1 MKTKP
6 FLTLSIVT
14 ASVFAL
20 TLLVSSVSYAQDKA
34 AEAAVSDST
43 EATEDVSWDDNKG
56 PGPKPFA
63 DRPRPGAGSE
73 PFAGPFADRPN
84 HERPEG
90 RPSKD
95 GVRPPKHG
103 DRPSMDRPPMGGPQ
117 DGFGHKPSLRRPEAP
132 GSERKHGDMLPPP
145 PPTGPF
151 QNWDQLEKSDP
162 DLFKLLKQD
171 AELERTTRQLTMQYR
186 QAVDADSK
194 AEIGAQLAETVA
206 NHFDVRQKRRA
217 LELERL
223 EKELNR
229 MKELFEK
236 RNSSR
241 DKIIEQRLKELKGEE
256 ESLF

>member
-1 MKTKP
+1 MKTKT

-20 TLLVSSVSYAQDKA
+20 TLLVSSVSNAQDKA
-34 AEAAVSDST
+34 AEAAVSSST
-43 EATEDVSWDDNKG
+43 EAAEDVSWDDNKG
-56 PGPKPFA
+56 PRPKPFP
-63 DRPRPGAGSE
+63 DRPRSGDKR
-73 PFAGPFADRPN
+73 GPFADRPN
-84 HERPEG
+84 H
-90 RPSKD
+90 D
-95 GVRPPKHG
+95 RPPMEG
-103 DRPSMDRPPMGGPQ
+103 FRPPREGSRPGMDRPPMGGPQ
-117 DGFGHKPSLRRPEAP
+117 EGFRKPGSGRPEGRPEGPNP
-132 GSERKHGDMLPPP
+132 GAMLPPP

-151 QNWDQLEKSDP
+151 QNWVQLEKSDP
-162 DLFKLLKQD
+162 EFFKLLKQD
-171 AELERTTRQLTMQYR
+171 AELDRTTRQLTMQYR
-186 QAVDADSK
+186 QTVDADSK
-194 AEIGAQLAETVA
+194 AEIGAQLADTVA

>member
-20 TLLVSSVSYAQDKA
+20 TFLVSSVSNAQDKS

-43 EATEDVSWDDNKG
+43 EAAEDVSWDDNKG
-56 PGPKPFA
+56 PGPKPFP
-63 DRPRPGAGSE
+63 DRPRSGDKR
-73 PFAGPFADRPN
+73 GPFADRPN
-84 HERPEG
+84 H
-90 RPSKD
+90 D
-95 GVRPPKHG
+95 RPPMEG
-103 DRPSMDRPPMGGPQ
+103 FRPPREGSRPGMDRPPMGGPQ
-117 DGFGHKPSLRRPEAP
+117 EGFRKPGSGRPEGPNP
-132 GSERKHGDMLPPP
+132 GAMLPPP

-162 DLFKLLKQD
+162 ELFKLLKQD
-171 AELERTTRQLTMQYR
+171 AELDRTTRQLTMQYR
-186 QAVDADSK
+186 QTVDADSK

-206 NHFDVRQKRRA
+206 KHFDVRQKRRA

>member
-1 MKTKP
+1 MKTKS

-20 TLLVSSVSYAQDKA
+20 TLLLSSVSNAQDKA
-34 AEAAVSDST
+34 AKAAVAEAVETT
-43 EATEDVSWDDNKG
+43 ETAEDVSWDDNKG
-56 PGPKPFA
+56 PGPKPFP
-63 DRPRPGAGSE
+63 DRPRSGDKR
-73 PFAGPFADRPN
+73 GPFADRPN
-84 HERPEG
+84 HERPPMPPREG
-90 RPSKD
+90 ARP
-95 GVRPPKHG
+95 G
-103 DRPSMDRPPMGGPQ
+103 MDRPPMGGPQ
-117 DGFGHKPSLRRPEAP
+117 EGFRKPGSGRPEAP

-151 QNWDQLEKSDP
+151 QNWEQLEKSDP
-162 DLFKLLKQD
+162 ELFKLLKQD
-171 AELERTTRQLTMQYR
+171 AELDRTTRQLTMQYR
-186 QAVDADSK
+186 QTVDADSK

-206 NHFDVRQKRRA
+206 KHFDVRQKRRA

-236 RNSSR
+236 RNDSR

>member
-6 FLTLSIVT
+6 ILTLSIVT

-20 TLLVSSVSYAQDKA
+20 TLLVCSESNAQSAQTAPSKAKA
-34 AEAAVSDST
+34 AVAKAVDAAET
-43 EATEDVSWDDNKG
+43 AEDVSWDDNKG

-63 DRPRPGAGSE
+63 DRPRPGAGN
-73 PFAGPFADRPN
+73 GPFADRPN
-84 HERPEG
+84 HDRPPME
-90 RPSKD
+90 
-95 GVRPPKHG
+95 GVRPPREG
-103 DRPSMDRPPMGGPQ
+103 SRPGMDRPPMGGPQ
-117 DGFGHKPSLRRPEAP
+117 DGFGHKPSSGRPEAP

-186 QAVDADSK
+186 QTIDADSK
-194 AEIGAQLAETVA
+194 AEIGAQLADTVA

>member
-20 TLLVSSVSYAQDKA
+20 TLLISSVSNAQDKA

-43 EATEDVSWDDNKG
+43 EAAEDVSWDDNKG
-56 PGPKPFA
+56 PGPKPFP
-63 DRPRPGAGSE
+63 DRPRSGDKR
-73 PFAGPFADRPN
+73 GPFADRPN
-84 HERPEG
+84 HDRSEG
-90 RPSKD
+90 RP
-95 GVRPPKHG
+95 P
-103 DRPSMDRPPMGGPQ
+103 RPSMDRPPMGGPQ
-117 DGFGHKPSLRRPEAP
+117 EGFRKPGSGRPEGRP
-132 GSERKHGDMLPPP
+132 EGPNRGDMLPPP

-162 DLFKLLKQD
+162 ELFKLLKQD
-171 AELERTTRQLTMQYR
+171 AELDRTTRQLTMQYR
-186 QAVDADSK
+186 QTVDADSK

-206 NHFDVRQKRRA
+206 KHFDVRQKRRA

-236 RNSSR
+236 RNDSR

>member
-20 TLLVSSVSYAQDKA
+20 TLLVCSESNAQSASSKAKAAVTEAVDA
-34 AEAAVSDST
+34 AEAA
-43 EATEDVSWDDNKG
+43 EDVSWDDNKG

-63 DRPRPGAGSE
+63 DRPRPGAGS
-73 PFAGPFADRPN
+73 GPFADRPN
-84 HERPEG
+84 RERPEAG
-90 RPSKD
+90 PSRE
-95 GVRPPKHG
+95 GVRPPKPG
-103 DRPSMDRPPMGGPQ
+103 AKPSMDRPPMGGPQ
-117 DGFGHKPSLRRPEAP
+117 EGFRKPSSGRPEAP

-151 QNWDQLEKSDP
+151 QNWEQLEKSDP

-186 QAVDADSK
+186 QTVDADSK

-206 NHFDVRQKRRA
+206 NHFDVRQKRRP

-236 RNSSR
+236 RNDSR

>member
-1 MKTKP
+1 MKTKSL
-6 FLTLSIVT
+6 LTLSIVT

-20 TLLVSSVSYAQDKA
+20 TLLVNSVSYAQDKA

-43 EATEDVSWDDNKG
+43 EAAEDVSWDDNKG
-56 PGPKPFA
+56 PGPKPFP
-63 DRPRPGAGSE
+63 DRPRSGDKR
-73 PFAGPFADRPN
+73 GPFADRPN
-84 HERPEG
+84 H
-90 RPSKD
+90 D
-95 GVRPPKHG
+95 RPPMEG
-103 DRPSMDRPPMGGPQ
+103 FRPPREGARPGMDRPPMGGPQ
-117 DGFGHKPSLRRPEAP
+117 EGFRKPGSGRPERP
-132 GSERKHGDMLPPP
+132 NHGDMLPPP

-151 QNWDQLEKSDP
+151 QNWDQMEKSDP
-162 DLFKLLKQD
+162 ELFKLLKQD
-171 AELERTTRQLTMQYR
+171 AELDRTTRQLTMQYR
-186 QAVDADSK
+186 QTVDEQSK

-206 NHFDVRQKRRA
+206 KHFDVRQKRRA

-236 RNSSR
+236 RNDSR

>member
-14 ASVFAL
+14 ASVFVL
-20 TLLVSSVSYAQDKA
+20 TLLVSFVSYAQDTV

-43 EATEDVSWDDNKG
+43 EAAEDVSWDDNKG
-56 PGPKPFA
+56 LGPKPFP
-63 DRPRPGAGSE
+63 DRPRSGDKR
-73 PFAGPFADRPN
+73 GPFADRPN
-84 HERPEG
+84 HA
-90 RPSKD
+90 
-95 GVRPPKHG
+95 RPPMEG
-103 DRPSMDRPPMGGPQ
+103 FRPPREGARPGMDRPPMGGPQ
-117 DGFGHKPSLRRPEAP
+117 EGFRKPGSGRPEGRP
-132 GSERKHGDMLPPP
+132 EGPNRGDMMLPPP

-151 QNWDQLEKSDP
+151 QNWDQMEKSDP
-162 DLFKLLKQD
+162 ELFKLLKQD
-171 AELERTTRQLTMQYR
+171 AELDRTTRQLTMQYR
-186 QAVDADSK
+186 QTVDADSK

-206 NHFDVRQKRRA
+206 KHFDVRQKRRA

-236 RNSSR
+236 RNDSR

>member
-6 FLTLSIVT
+6 FLTLSILT

-20 TLLVSSVSYAQDKA
+20 TLLVSSVSYAQDKE

-43 EATEDVSWDDNKG
+43 EAAEDVSWDDNKG
-56 PGPKPFA
+56 PGPKPFP
-63 DRPRPGAGSE
+63 DRPRSGDKR
-73 PFAGPFADRPN
+73 GPFADRPN
-84 HERPEG
+84 HDRPPMEGFRPPREG
-90 RPSKD
+90 RP
-95 GVRPPKHG
+95 G
-103 DRPSMDRPPMGGPQ
+103 MDRPPMGGPQ
-117 DGFGHKPSLRRPEAP
+117 EGFRKPGSGRPEGRPEGPNP
-132 GSERKHGDMLPPP
+132 GVMLPPP

-151 QNWDQLEKSDP
+151 QNWDQMEKSDP
-162 DLFKLLKQD
+162 ELFKLLKQD
-171 AELERTTRQLTMQYR
+171 AELDRTTRQLTMQYR
-186 QAVDADSK
+186 QTVDADSK
-194 AEIGAQLAETVA
+194 AEIGAQLAEIVA
-206 NHFDVRQKRRA
+206 KHFDVRQKRRA

-236 RNSSR
+236 RNDSR

>member
-20 TLLVSSVSYAQDKA
+20 TLLVCSESNAQGASSKA
-34 AEAAVSDST
+34 KAAVAEAVETTAEAA
-43 EATEDVSWDDNKG
+43 EDVSWDDNKG
-56 PGPKPFA
+56 PGPKPFP
-63 DRPRPGAGSE
+63 DRPRSGDKR
-73 PFAGPFADRPN
+73 GPFADRPN
-84 HERPEG
+84 HERPPMPPREG
-90 RPSKD
+90 ARP
-95 GVRPPKHG
+95 G
-103 DRPSMDRPPMGGPQ
+103 MDRPPMGGPQ
-117 DGFGHKPSLRRPEAP
+117 EGFRKPGSGRPEGRP
-132 GSERKHGDMLPPP
+132 EGPNHGDMMLPP

-186 QAVDADSK
+186 QTVDADSK
-194 AEIGAQLAETVA
+194 AEIGAQLADTVA
-206 NHFDVRQKRRA
+206 KHFDVRQKRRA

-223 EKELNR
+223 EKELDR

-236 RNSSR
+236 RNQSR

>member
-6 FLTLSIVT
+6 FLTLSIIT

-20 TLLVSSVSYAQDKA
+20 TLLVSSVSNAQEKA

-43 EATEDVSWDDNKG
+43 EAAEDVSWDDNKG
-56 PGPKPFA
+56 PGPKPFP
-63 DRPRPGAGSE
+63 DRPRSGDKR
-73 PFAGPFADRPN
+73 GPFVDRPN
-84 HERPEG
+84 HDRPPMEGFRPPREGSRPSMDRLPMGGPQEGFRKPSSGRPEG
-90 RPSKD
+90 RPE
-95 GVRPPKHG
+95 
-103 DRPSMDRPPMGGPQ
+103 GPNQ
-117 DGFGHKPSLRRPEAP
+117 DGA
-132 GSERKHGDMLPPP
+132 MLPPP

-151 QNWDQLEKSDP
+151 QNWEQLEKSDP

-186 QAVDADSK
+186 QTVDADSK

-206 NHFDVRQKRRA
+206 KHFDVRQKRRA

-236 RNSSR
+236 RNDSR

>member
-6 FLTLSIVT
+6 FRTLSIVT

-20 TLLVSSVSYAQDKA
+20 TLLVCSESNAQGAPSKAKA
-34 AEAAVSDST
+34 AVAEAVETTEAA
-43 EATEDVSWDDNKG
+43 EDVSWDDNKG

-63 DRPRPGAGSE
+63 DRPRPGDKR
-73 PFAGPFADRPN
+73 GPFADRPN
-84 HERPEG
+84 HDRPEG
-90 RPSKD
+90 RP
-95 GVRPPKHG
+95 P
-103 DRPSMDRPPMGGPQ
+103 RPSMDRPPMGGPQ
-117 DGFGHKPSLRRPEAP
+117 EGFRKPGSGRPEGRPEAP

-162 DLFKLLKQD
+162 ELFKLLKLD
-171 AELERTTRQLTMQYR
+171 AELDRTTRQLTMQYR
-186 QAVDADSK
+186 QTVDADSK

-206 NHFDVRQKRRA
+206 KHFDVRQKRRA

-236 RNSSR
+236 RNDSR

>member
-20 TLLVSSVSYAQDKA
+20 TLLVSSVSNAQDKA

-43 EATEDVSWDDNKG
+43 EAAEDVSWDDNKG
-56 PGPKPFA
+56 PGPKPFP
-63 DRPRPGAGSE
+63 DRPRSGDKR
-73 PFAGPFADRPN
+73 GPFADRPN
-84 HERPEG
+84 HDRPPMEGFRPPREGARPGMDRPPRGGPQEGFRKPGSGRPEG
-90 RPSKD
+90 RPE
-95 GVRPPKHG
+95 
-103 DRPSMDRPPMGGPQ
+103 GPN
-117 DGFGHKPSLRRPEAP
+117 
-132 GSERKHGDMLPPP
+132 HGDMMLPP

-162 DLFKLLKQD
+162 ELFKLLKQD
-171 AELERTTRQLTMQYR
+171 AELDRTTRQLTMQYR
-186 QAVDADSK
+186 QTVDADSK

-206 NHFDVRQKRRA
+206 KHFDVRQKRRA

-236 RNSSR
+236 RNESR